1 MLCLLACFPM
11 QLPFV
16 DTITKHNCLLMC
28 SLKRG
33 ITISGFHKYPGYDLL
48 LFMFV
53 CIRAYRYVHRHF
65 TNKLK

>member
-1 MLCLLACFPM
+1 MLCLLACSPM

-33 ITISGFHKYPGYDLL
+33 ITISGFQKYPGYVLH
-48 LFMFV
+48 V
-53 CIRAYRYVHRHF
+53 CVY
-65 TNKLK
+65 